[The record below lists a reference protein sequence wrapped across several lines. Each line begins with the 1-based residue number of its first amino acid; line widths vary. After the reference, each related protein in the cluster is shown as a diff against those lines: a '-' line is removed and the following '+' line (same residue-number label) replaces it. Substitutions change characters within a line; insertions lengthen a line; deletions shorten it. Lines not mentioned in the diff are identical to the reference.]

1 MRLTREIK
9 IAATVIV
16 AAVLLYFGMNFLKG
30 QTIGSN
36 NTYKMSF
43 TDLKGLTRTTAIFAN
58 GYKVGTISDIQYD
71 YENVCE
77 AITVLADIDPRL
89 RIPVGTKAKIETDL
103 MGNMKVSL
111 IMGKAAAQRLKP
123 GDVIEGVEDLG
134 MMQQVNAMMPAV
146 QAMVPKLDSILTRL
160 NTILASP
167 AIISMLQNLD
177 GMTASLKFTSEELNF
192 IMKEL
197 HSGMPAIVAHANNTL
212 ANTET
217 MTAKLN
223 DIDFN
228 STMTKI
234 DNTLSN
240 VESLTKTLNS
250 TEGSLGLLLHDK
262 TMYNNLSATLADADS
277 LMIDLKAHPKRYVH
291 FSVFGKKD
299 KK

>member
-9 IAATVIV
+9 IALTVIV

-43 TDLKGLTRTTAIFAN
+43 TDLKGLSKTTAIFAN
-58 GYKVGTISDIQYD
+58 GYKVGTISDIQFD
-71 YENVCE
+71 YEHVGE

-89 RIPVGTKAKIETDL
+89 RIPVGTKAKIESDL

-123 GDVIEGVEDLG
+123 GDVIEGVEDHG
-134 MMQQVNAMMPAV
+134 MMQQVNEMMPAV
-146 QAMVPKLDSILTRL
+146 KAMMPKLDSILTNL

-167 AIISMLQNLD
+167 AIASMLQNLD
-177 GMTASLKFTSEELNF
+177 GMTASLKFTTEELNF
-192 IMKEL
+192 LMKEL
-197 HSGMPAIVAHANNTL
+197 HAGMPAIVAHANNTL
-212 ANTET
+212 ANTES

-228 STMTKI
+228 TTMTKI

-250 TEGSLGLLLHDK
+250 KEGSLGLLLHDK
-262 TMYNNLSATLADADS
+262 AMYNNLSATLADADS
-277 LMIDLKAHPKRYVH
+277 LLIDLKAHPKRYVH

-299 KK
+299 K

>member
-71 YENVCE
+71 YENVGE

>member
-71 YENVCE
+71 YENVGE

-177 GMTASLKFTSEELNF
+177 GMTASLKFTTEELNF